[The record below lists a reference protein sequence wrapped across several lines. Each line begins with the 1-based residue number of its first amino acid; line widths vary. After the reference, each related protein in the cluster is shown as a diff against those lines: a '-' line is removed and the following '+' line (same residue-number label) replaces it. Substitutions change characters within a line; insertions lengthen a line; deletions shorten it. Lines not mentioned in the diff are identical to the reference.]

1 MATEPLDRLH
11 RVWGLIVLRGVAA
24 ILFGVLA
31 FVWPGITLAA
41 LVLVWG
47 AYGVLDGLCALIASL
62 RLEDG
67 KPMWTLALV
76 GLLGIAAGLL
86 TLMWPQL
93 TAAVLLLII
102 AGWAVAMGVFQLAAA
117 IRFRKWISNEW
128 LLALSG
134 LLSIAFGMLLLARP
148 GASAVALVWVIG
160 WFAFLFGGLLVMF
173 GLRIK
178 GVVNRIVP
186 LEPPRETG

>member
-1 MATEPLDRLH
+1 MTTELMDRLS
-11 RVWGLIVLRGVAA
+11 RIWGLLVLRGLAA

-47 AYGVLDGLCALIASL
+47 AYALVDGLCALIASL
-62 RLEDG
+62 RLEEG
-67 KPMWTLALV
+67 KPMWTLTLV

-86 TLMWPQL
+86 TLLWPQI
-93 TAAVLLLII
+93 TALVLLVFI
-102 AGWAVAMGVFQLAAA
+102 AGWAVVMGVFQLAAA

-128 LLALSG
+128 LLGLSG
-134 LLSIAFGMLLLARP
+134 VLSIAFGMLLLARP
-148 GASAVALVWVIG
+148 GAGAVALVWVIG
-160 WFAFLFGGLLVMF
+160 WFAFLFGVLLVMF

-178 GVVNRIVP
+178 GVVKRIVP
-186 LEPPRETG
+186 RAA

>member
-1 MATEPLDRLH
+1 MATEMMDRLS
-11 RVWGLIVLRGVAA
+11 RMWGLIVLRGLAA

-31 FVWPGITLAA
+31 FMWPGITLAA

-47 AYGVLDGLCALIASL
+47 AYALTDGLCALIASL
-62 RLEDG
+62 RLEEG
-67 KPMWTLALV
+67 KPMWTLAVV
-76 GLLGIAAGLL
+76 GLLGIASGLL
-86 TLMWPQL
+86 TLLWPQI
-93 TAAVLLLII
+93 TALVLLFFI

-134 LLSIAFGMLLLARP
+134 VLSIAFGTLLLTRP
-148 GASAVALVWVIG
+148 GAGAVALVWVIG
-160 WFAFLFGGLLVMF
+160 WFAFLFGVLLVMF

-178 GVVNRIVP
+178 GVLKRIVP
-186 LEPPRETG
+186 RAA